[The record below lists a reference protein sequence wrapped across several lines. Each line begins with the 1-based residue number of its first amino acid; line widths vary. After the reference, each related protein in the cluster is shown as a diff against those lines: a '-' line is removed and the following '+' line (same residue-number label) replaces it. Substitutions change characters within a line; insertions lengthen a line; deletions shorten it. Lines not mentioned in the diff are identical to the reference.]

1 MSLSNAHYGERL
13 SRRGIRYIVDGYL
26 AECGLKSSDL
36 DTNRTAHGLRH
47 TAGTLGLSGG
57 ASLREVQDFLGHS
70 DPKQTAV
77 YAGLI
82 NSGQNNPANRIEISL
97 PD

>member
-1 MSLSNAHYGERL
+1 MDS
-13 SRRGIRYIVDGYL
+13 YL
-26 AECGLKSSDL
+26 AQCGLKSSDL
-36 DTNRTAHGLRH
+36 NCNRTAHGLRH

-77 YAGLI
+77 YASLI
-82 NSGQNNPANRIEISL
+82 DCGQNNLADRIEVEL
-97 PD
+97 PK